1 MTEVKAAITILAK
14 KSQETK
20 ISQEALHYSQ
30 AALNLAH
37 VALSLHSLMNHPY
50 QGAAQNAQTNL
61 QQ

>member
-1 MTEVKAAITILAK
+1 MTEVNEAIKVLAK

-20 ISQEALHYSQ
+20 FSQEALHYSQ

-37 VALSLHSLMNHPY
+37 VALSLHSLTHSPY
-50 QGAAQNAQTNL
+50 QGAQNAQ